1 MTFYSIPH
9 LLRGPAPPPSH
20 CTLYRQLEQ
29 TLRALLNKYEQ
40 EQRRTLN
47 LSKIAALFKQLEQE
61 EAVERYGDK
70 QGFPTV
76 LNGPLHGGPSL
87 DISDN
92 SGARGGGSGGKVP
105 DKSDPRCSETMY
117 SGK

>member
-1 MTFYSIPH
+1 MYFE
-9 LLRGPAPPPSH
+9 
-20 CTLYRQLEQ
+20 YRQLEQ

-47 LSKIAALFKQLEQE
+47 LSKIAALFKQLQQE
-61 EAVERYGDK
+61 EAVEGDGDK

-76 LNGPLHGGPSL
+76 SKGPMHGGPSL

-92 SGARGGGSGGKVP
+92 FGAPGGGSGGKIP
-105 DKSDPRCSETMY
+105 DKSDP
-117 SGK
+117 